1 MKKLILCFL
10 FSVSA
15 FAADDEVRLSYQVS
29 QSQEIN
35 QVVFFVKADQIKR
48 WQNSNFFSPGTDVKL
63 GEMKVIA
70 SENIKTAYARLKVI
84 LAHYEEQEQKLKKVN
99 KTWNDLVSKAGPHAT
114 IVKINKYLI
123 PEDSVYNKEVSELM
137 QKLLGE
143 KTSVTEGV
151 ELVKANKEIQYF
163 KDSKVTKTESF
174 LHPFYCE
181 RGEKTQLCHVKNWGS
196 LRISL

>member
-1 MKKLILCFL
+1 MKKIIFCFL

-15 FAADDEVRLSYQVS
+15 FAADDEIRLSYQVS
-29 QSQEIN
+29 QNQEIN
-35 QVVFFVKADQIKR
+35 QVVFFVKTDQIKK
-48 WQNSNFFSPGTDVKL
+48 WQNSNVFSPGTDVKL
-63 GEMKVIA
+63 GEMKVTA
-70 SENIKTAYARLKVI
+70 SEAVKTAHARLKVI

-99 KTWNDLVSKAGPHAT
+99 KSWNDLVSKSGPHAT
-114 IVKINKYLI
+114 IVRINKYLI

-143 KTSVTEGV
+143 KTTVVEGI

-174 LHPFYCE
+174 LQPFYCE
-181 RGEKTQLCHVKNWGS
+181 RAEKTQLCHVKNWGS
-196 LRISL
+196 LKISL